1 MSDLTTLHDRLAL
14 PCITPRCQPCCGLE
28 SAPGWFTKRLCGECP
43 GNQMENLLFR
53 LRNDL
58 CSGQWTRFNSP
69 SPTYFT
75 VRLLFV
81 VNKVYILGRCCNSC
95 VWPPKVC
102 TIKGGYCAQWLRGGG
117 GGKGAWDHHKRM
129 SGSCHESEHIY
140 HIQYSRFSSLPAF
153 LFLWSRGCAHT
164 TLCLWPPATICCLF
178 SHIRWEHR
186 FWCLCWPM

>member
-1 MSDLTTLHDRLAL
+1 MSDLTTLRDRLAL

-53 LRNDL
+53 LHSDL

-69 SPTYFT
+69 SPTSFT
-75 VRLLFV
+75 ARLLCV

-117 GGKGAWDHHKRM
+117 GGKG
-129 SGSCHESEHIY
+129 HETTIREWVGVVMKLSIS
-140 HIQYSRFSSLPAF
+140 IISSIPDFL
-153 LFLWSRGCAHT
+153 LFLLSCSCDLEAHT